1 MEKNQSKILSTN
13 ELRNYVQEYSG
24 VLTLEIINYLNS
36 LIGLEISALNQEVI
50 SSLQMAR
57 LYELSLYRKIVV
69 HNIYNRALNVLKKYG
84 NGFDFENCPQGL
96 SIFGTDKT
104 ESKYDVFNYWTNEN
118 GVSNIVLKQT
128 IIDSVKRQ
136 EQIERL
142 YKELEEVKSS
152 KETGGIIRRG
162 FLTADKE
169 TKIGYI
175 SDLIKELES
184 RSSLDGNIEY
194 ITDAQEY
201 FIRQMLGNDGLQ
213 VKQDFVERPAFSQ
226 SDIAMHSAC
235 LNNYPKEVEREM
247 TKKLVKNYPHTK
259 ISKIEKFY

>member
-1 MEKNQSKILSTN
+1 MEKNQSKILSAS
-13 ELRNYVQEYSG
+13 ELKNYVQGYSG
-24 VLTLEIINYLNS
+24 VLTPEIIDYLNS
-36 LIGLEISALNQEVI
+36 LIGLEFSALNQEVI
-50 SSLQMAR
+50 SEVGMAR
-57 LYELSLYRKIVV
+57 LYELSLYRKIVI
-69 HNIYNRALNVLKKYG
+69 HNIYNRALDVLKKYG
-84 NGFDFENCPQGL
+84 NGFSFENCPQGL
-96 SIFGTDKT
+96 SIFGKDKS

-118 GVSNIVLKQT
+118 GISNIVLKQT

-136 EQIERL
+136 EQIDRL
-142 YKELEEVKSS
+142 YKKLEEVKAS
-152 KETGGIIRRG
+152 KETGGVIRRG
-162 FLTADKE
+162 FLIADKE

-184 RSSLDGNIEY
+184 RSTLDGNIEY

-213 VKQDFVERPAFSQ
+213 VTQDFVERPAFSQ
-226 SDIAMHSAC
+226 SDIAMHSTS

-247 TKKLVKNYPHTK
+247 TKKLVKTYPHTR